1 MRSRS
6 FTNRVHSHRPGQ
18 VILLIAGH
26 GRAKS
31 TLLEELYLL
40 EVERHWH
47 GDQPAIPVMLR
58 LADCAHASFD
68 PERTFASAIANY
80 FEIRAGATL
89 SPIYLLNCFDQQEF
103 LFLLNGDDDV
113 GDAVLQQALISLR
126 EFRASRS
133 AGRRRCPSVRHHAR
147 SMGHQDQRRS
157 RGIEVP
163 DHSADECRT
172 CHGIPVVVPAR
183 SSGPWTCEAA
193 AEAANGRAVGS
204 CRGALAYERNARPG
218 QPGVVGGTRAEI
230 LRRVVDERIAAI
242 TGSSGVRGRVEDV
255 LCTLA
260 WEMYSKRKTA
270 CSGTELF
277 DLLMKLR
284 GNRDYSLVEFRSQLI
299 NPCRVMTGSELD
311 GLRFAYPGFASYCC
325 ALHLYRQ
332 TPEARDHSLEEITA
346 TLGRRSRAQLW
357 DEVLLILAGLG
368 TTPAYC
374 SG

>member
-1 MRSRS
+1 M
-6 FTNRVHSHRPGQ
+6 
-18 VILLIAGH
+18 
-26 GRAKS
+26 
-31 TLLEELYLL
+31 
-40 EVERHWH
+40 
-47 GDQPAIPVMLR
+47 
-58 LADCAHASFD
+58 
-68 PERTFASAIANY
+68 
-80 FEIRAGATL
+80 
-89 SPIYLLNCFDQQEF
+89 NCFDQQEF

-133 AGRRRCPSVRHHAR
+133 AGRPDVHRYVITLDQWVIKINDIPAESKCLIIQPMSVERVTGYLSSFPPDHPVHGPAKLLLKR
-147 SMGHQDQRRS
+147 LTDGLWDLA
-157 RGIEVP
+157 EVP
-163 DHSADECRT
+163 WLMSEMLDQASR
-172 CHGIPVVVPAR
+172 
-183 SSGPWTCEAA
+183 
-193 AEAANGRAVGS
+193 
-204 CRGALAYERNARPG
+204 
-218 QPGVVGGTRAEI
+218 GVVGGTRAEI

-270 CSGTELF
+270 LAGAELF

-284 GNRDYSLVEFRSQLI
+284 GNRDYSLVEFRSNLI
-299 NPCRVMTGSELD
+299 NPCRVMTGSEMD

-357 DEVLLILAGLG
+357 DEVLLILAGLWNDTG
-368 TTPAYC
+368 ALLRMIL
-374 SG
+374 SGVALSEGDHLPSPRDVCRKRGRHSAIVRQKTRSFDQSSAH